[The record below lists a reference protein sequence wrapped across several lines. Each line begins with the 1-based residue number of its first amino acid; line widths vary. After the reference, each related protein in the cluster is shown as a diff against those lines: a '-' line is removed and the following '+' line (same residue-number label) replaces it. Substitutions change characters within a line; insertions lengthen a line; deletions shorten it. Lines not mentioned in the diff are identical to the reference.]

1 MGMEGESVH
10 RSQSSVFSLAVAVQ
24 YGMKW
29 MDGLIY
35 ICTMH
40 LQCTTMYVFII
51 TQLDGRANVNID
63 NIMSLR
69 VNQVWT
75 T

>member
-1 MGMEGESVH
+1 MGMEGESVP
-10 RSQSSVFSLAVAVQ
+10 RSQSSVLSLAVAVQ
-24 YGMKW
+24 CGMKW
-29 MDGLIY
+29 MDGLMY
-35 ICTMH
+35 ICTM
-40 LQCTTMYVFII
+40 YVVHSVIFII
-51 TQLDGRANVNID
+51 TQLDGRANVHID